1 MKVIVRA
8 KIDRLFSPATDYLAG
23 GAERSFVTGR
33 NAGIR
38 KNAYF
43 TFVYVV
49 RSGAQRG
56 GGFTVVS

>member
-1 MKVIVRA
+1 M
-8 KIDRLFSPATDYLAG
+8 DLAYHPG
-23 GAERSFVTGR
+23 VTGR

>member
-8 KIDRLFSPATDYLAG
+8 KIDRLTHLRLSG
-23 GAERSFVTGR
+23 GRRRSVVLGR

-43 TFVYVV
+43 TFVCVV

-56 GGFTVVS
+56 GGTVVS